1 MAEELSLDS
10 LKDMKKAEFI
20 MAFKDK
26 AAWRKAK
33 AVIVLADY
41 KLEGK
46 KFTVAIPFKKENE
59 MKAEMKRLK
68 KEKLHL
74 LKKSGG
80 GLISIENDGPEG
92 LKAKIELTVGGLK
105 PEMLQLKAEELFDRI
120 KAKLEVVI
128 AENAELEDV
137 SGEYDEEEAGAEK
150 ENPTAAVNS
159 EDVKQKPTPKV
170 DLQALA
176 KEIISQFK
184 AIQTGFNGASA
195 IVVFKKISSWIN
207 AYKLADEQQKQT
219 FKEAA
224 ESLQKIAVYL
234 KNAIQIDQAIDK
246 EIEPLYKEI
255 DKHNE
260 LVERGNPAAAAIK
273 DKILA
278 SFDKI
283 SKMATEIK
291 DSGLAA
297 ILAEFKSQLK

>member
-10 LKDMKKAEFI
+10 LKDMKKAEYI

-80 GLISIENDGPEG
+80 GLISMENDGPEG
-92 LKAKIELTVGGLK
+92 LKAKIELTLGGLK

-128 AENAELEDV
+128 AKDAEMDDV
-137 SGEYDEEEAGAEK
+137 SQEEDEDDNDTEI
-150 ENPTAAVNS
+150 S
-159 EDVKQKPTPKV
+159 KQSTSLKLSPE
-170 DLQALA
+170 Q
-176 KEIISQFK
+176 EQFK
-184 AIQTGFNGASA
+184 KNMQN
-195 IVVFKKISSWIN
+195 
-207 AYKLADEQQKQT
+207 KL
-219 FKEAA
+219 
-224 ESLQKIAVYL
+224 
-234 KNAIQIDQAIDK
+234 N
-246 EIEPLYKEI
+246 
-255 DKHNE
+255 
-260 LVERGNPAAAAIK
+260 
-273 DKILA
+273 
-278 SFDKI
+278 
-283 SKMATEIK
+283 KMAEQIAKIK
-291 DSGLAA
+291 
-297 ILAEFKSQLK
+297 EQLKM